1 MNKLQ
6 TLMQEVTE
14 NANQVE
20 LDLINNFLKGIQ
32 KMQQKEAPNYL
43 NATFDFDTK
52 YEDDCCIITL
62 PITPL
67 SYNNFDMPH
76 GGIIATLADNAMGF
90 LVNKDLHS
98 EGKGAVTTN
107 MTVHYLRASTAKS
120 LIATATYLHKGR
132 QTLVLTCTVTQPDG
146 KKVAHAT
153 GSFFVITPPS
163 SSK

>member
-1 MNKLQ
+1 M
-6 TLMQEVTE
+6 
-14 NANQVE
+14 
-20 LDLINNFLKGIQ
+20 
-32 KMQQKEAPNYL
+32 
-43 NATFDFDTK
+43 DTK
-52 YEDDCCIITL
+52 YEDDHCIITL

-107 MTVHYLRASTAKS
+107 MTVHYLHASTAKS

-132 QTLVLTCTVTQPDG
+132 QTLVLTAQ
-146 KKVAHAT
+146 
-153 GSFFVITPPS
+153 
-163 SSK
+163 